1 MIVIFASKYSV
12 KLRKKLD
19 QINRL
24 FLESLE
30 GVRVIRA
37 FNKQQKE
44 SERFHVANQ
53 DYANTAMTTGKI
65 TSWLLPTI
73 NVVFGMTT
81 VAVLG
86 MGAGLCRK
94 RNNGGWLFSSEQ
106 PDYQHGVDGCDVIC
120 NGGDDVSYHI
130 CMCRKSRRGIAN
142 GKQDC

>member
-1 MIVIFASKYSV
+1 MLLRIGILAPMMAIAGLVFSAGTGGKVSIILVVAIPVLLLGLGVIVIFASKYSV

-19 QINRL
+19 QINGL

-65 TSWLLPTI
+65 TSC
-73 NVVFGMTT
+73 F
-81 VAVLG
+81 
-86 MGAGLCRK
+86 CR
-94 RNNGGWLFSSEQ
+94 RS
-106 PDYQHGVDGCDVIC
+106 
-120 NGGDDVSYHI
+120 
-130 CMCRKSRRGIAN
+130 M
-142 GKQDC
+142 